1 MSALISKLCLHTF
14 NRHSCVHSVQMM
26 ELELMSD
33 VFLSSPGKVVDAGSD
48 NDSVSD
54 NSHISN
60 TKIDV
65 AKFQQ
70 TRIGQSSLK
79 L

>member
-1 MSALISKLCLHTF
+1 
-14 NRHSCVHSVQMM
+14 MM

-54 NSHISN
+54 KSHILN

>member
-1 MSALISKLCLHTF
+1 
-14 NRHSCVHSVQMM
+14 MM

-33 VFLSSPGKVVDAGSD
+33 VFLSSPGRIVDAGSD

-54 NSHISN
+54 KSHILN

-65 AKFQQ
+65 AKFQEI
-70 TRIGQSSLK
+70 RIGQSTLK